1 MAPSTRLLPP
11 LLLALL
17 LTIACANEGP
27 TSALS
32 DNDTVRS
39 GAAVPRGVVL
49 ASQDDDEDND
59 DDDDDE
65 DGQLLRCTPL
75 VADSAAAL
83 IGPTGGTLV
92 VGPHRFEVPAGA
104 LAEPVRITARI
115 QPDSLVAVKFGP
127 SGLVFATPARLHL
140 ATGQCAT
147 LPSTSLA
154 IAHVNDAGTQVI
166 EVLSSNE
173 EVGGIWAEIA
183 HFTRYAIAY

>member
-1 MAPSTRLLPP
+1 MAPSARLLPP

-27 TSALS
+27 TSALP
-32 DNDTVRS
+32 NDAAVRS
-39 GAAVPRGVVL
+39 DAAATPSNVL
-49 ASQDDDEDND
+49 ANRESDDDGD
-59 DDDDDE
+59 DD
-65 DGQLLRCTPL
+65 GHLLRCTPL
-75 VADSAAAL
+75 VADSAAAW
-83 IGPTGGTLV
+83 IGPTGGTLA

-127 SGLVFATPARLHL
+127 SGLQFATPARLHL